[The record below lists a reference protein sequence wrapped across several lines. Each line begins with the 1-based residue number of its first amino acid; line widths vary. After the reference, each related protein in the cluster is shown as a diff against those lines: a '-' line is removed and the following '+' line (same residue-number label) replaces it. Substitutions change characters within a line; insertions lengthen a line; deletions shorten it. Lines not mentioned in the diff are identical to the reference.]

1 MTRTSCARAG
11 RRTALK
17 AIAALGAIPL
27 GFHIGSAR
35 GQTRQSPF
43 TIIINQSPWFNGF
56 RAVVERYQRETN
68 NPLTMDVVSF
78 AESLEKQRNSVRS
91 RQGQYDLLIMNGL
104 FYQEFYHGG
113 FVQPINEI
121 DPAFRLDPQMLRYA
135 NTVYWNEQTKTHDAQ
150 NGKLLSVPVN
160 GNIPLLYYRA
170 DLYQEKN
177 LQVPDTFE
185 QLLNNAKALKT
196 PRVYGMVQRGARG
209 PADVSYDWFP
219 YFNGH
224 GGNLFRDEENGDF
237 TVTINSPEGKAALDF
252 YIQLAREAG
261 HPQTGG
267 LAQAEVIQNIVTGRA
282 AQAIIVIAAWAQM
295 EDPQRS
301 AVVGKINLARVPHAA
316 GQRPAP
322 TLGHWLGGI
331 PKNVPRDRQVA
342 ALAFLDWFQRRDSQ
356 VAYLEGGAPP
366 VRQDVLSDAQLGAQP
381 RNRWMRAMADSSEFV
396 RRMWTIPEGAQ
407 IVSVLELRL
416 NQAITGEMQS
426 AAALNTMA
434 DEIHTIVRNANYR
447 TGKLPNL

>member
-1 MTRTSCARAG
+1 MTVRTT
-11 RRTALK
+11 RRSALK
-17 AIAALGAIPL
+17 AIAAIGAAPL
-27 GFHIGSAR
+27 GFHIGTAR
-35 GQTRQSPF
+35 GQAARQAPF

-56 RAVVERYQRETN
+56 RAVVERYQRETG

-113 FVQPINEI
+113 FVQPIHDI
-121 DPAFRLDPQMLRYA
+121 DPAFRLDPQMLPYA
-135 NTVYWNEQTKTHDAQ
+135 NTIYWNEQTKRHDPQ

-177 LQVPDTFE
+177 LRVPETFD
-185 QLLNNAKALKT
+185 QLLANAKALNT
-196 PRVYGMVQRGARG
+196 PRLYGMVQRGARG

-224 GGNLFRDEENGDF
+224 GGNLFRDEDQGDF

-267 LAQAEVIQNIVTGRA
+267 LAQGQVIQNIVTGRA

-316 GQRPAP
+316 GHRPAP

-342 ALAFLDWFQRRDSQ
+342 ALAFLNWFQQRASQ

-366 VRQDVLSDAQLGAQP
+366 VRQDVLSDAQLGSQP

-416 NQAITGEMQS
+416 NQAITGEMQT

-434 DEIHTIVRNANYR
+434 DEIHTIVRTAGYR

>member
-1 MTRTSCARAG
+1 MTKAS

-17 AIAALGAIPL
+17 TIAALGTGPL
-27 GFHIGSAR
+27 ALHIGTAR
-35 GQTRQSPF
+35 GQTPHHVPF

-56 RAVVERYQRETN
+56 RGVVERYQRESGN
-68 NPLTMDVVSF
+68 QVALDVVSY

-91 RQGQYDLLIMNGL
+91 RQGQYDVLIMNGL

-113 FVQPINEI
+113 FMQPINDI
-121 DPAFRLDPQMLRYA
+121 DPAFRLDAQMLRYA
-135 NTVYWNEQTKTHDAQ
+135 NTVYWNEQTKTHDP

-185 QLLNNAKALKT
+185 QLLANAKSLNS
-196 PRVYGMVQRGARG
+196 PRLYGMSQRGVRG

-219 YFNGH
+219 YFNGF
-224 GGNLFRDEENGDF
+224 GGNLFRNEDAGDL

-267 LAQAEVIQNIVTGRA
+267 QGQAQVIQNIVTGRA
-282 AQAIIVIAAWAQM
+282 AQAILVIAAWAQM

-301 AVVGKINLARVPHAA
+301 AVVGKINVARVPHAV

-322 TLGHWLGGI
+322 TLGHWLAGI
-331 PKNVPRDRQVA
+331 PKNVPRDRQLA
-342 ALAFLDWFQRRDSQ
+342 ALAFLDWFQKRDSQ
-356 VAYLEGGAPP
+356 VAYLESGSPP
-366 VRQDVLSDAQLGAQP
+366 VRQDVLSDPALGAQP
-381 RNRWMRAMADSSEFV
+381 RNRWMRAMADSSEFA
-396 RRMWTIPEGAQ
+396 RSMWSIPEGAQ
-407 IVSVLELRL
+407 IVAVLELRL
-416 NQAITGEMQS
+416 NQAITGEMQT
-426 AAALNTMA
+426 APALNAMA
-434 DEIHTIVRNANYR
+434 DEIHTIVRNAGYR